1 MSTGPN
7 SSDSLQINITF
18 EDDGFA
24 SQIDSMLLNR
34 IVQKLINS
42 ELQASS
48 FKYEKLLYARIKRF
62 VYRAI
67 ARLVLEESLKQRIGP
82 SYKKEITLF
91 LQKQY
96 KIDNANYSKLI
107 ANDILTGQMGLS
119 DKGWELF
126 CSEANIYSVYETY
139 RTQSEKSI
147 SGVNIEI
154 TNRESPD
161 NDASVV
167 NEDFGLAQIDKMEG
181 HQFEYYCADLLRK
194 NGFERVEITKGS
206 GDQGIDILAQKEGIK
221 YAIQCKCYS
230 SDLGNKPVQEAFA
243 GKSIYKC
250 HVAAVITNRFFTQGA
265 VEAAEATGVLLWDRN
280 KLKSLIENG
289 AKA

>member
-1 MSTGPN
+1 
-7 SSDSLQINITF
+7 
-18 EDDGFA
+18 
-24 SQIDSMLLNR
+24 
-34 IVQKLINS
+34 
-42 ELQASS
+42 
-48 FKYEKLLYARIKRF
+48 
-62 VYRAI
+62 
-67 ARLVLEESLKQRIGP
+67 
-82 SYKKEITLF
+82 
-91 LQKQY
+91 
-96 KIDNANYSKLI
+96 
-107 ANDILTGQMGLS
+107 
-119 DKGWELF
+119 
-126 CSEANIYSVYETY
+126 
-139 RTQSEKSI
+139 
-147 SGVNIEI
+147 
-154 TNRESPD
+154 
-161 NDASVV
+161 
-167 NEDFGLAQIDKMEG
+167 MEG